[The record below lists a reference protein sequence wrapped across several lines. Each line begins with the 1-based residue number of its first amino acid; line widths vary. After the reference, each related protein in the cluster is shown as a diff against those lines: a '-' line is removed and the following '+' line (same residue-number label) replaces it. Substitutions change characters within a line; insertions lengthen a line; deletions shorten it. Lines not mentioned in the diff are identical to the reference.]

1 MKDLNESKQNVQFN
15 KKTKLSGDEKVPLVA
30 QRKHPKK
37 GVADT

>member
-1 MKDLNESKQNVQFN
+1 MKDLNESKQ
-15 KKTKLSGDEKVPLVA
+15 KTKLSGDEKVPLVA